1 MPRSVN
7 FAQVCGPRDLT
18 WLGICLTL
26 TLQQKWTMVTK
37 RFVTT
42 CPYFVTKRHMVTKP
56 HSLAKP
62 HHRMSRW
69 QKIFVTDK
77 NMIGDEIFSSPIR
90 IIGDKT
96 FSSPNILRHQTND
109 FSFVIFF
116 IWPYKVTK
124 YFVTNCYLPL
134 H

>member
-1 MPRSVN
+1 MWSERPDMTW
-7 FAQVCGPRDLT
+7 DLFNT
-18 WLGICLTL
+18 YT
-26 TLQQKWTMVTK
+26 TTK
-37 RFVTT
+37 VDYGDEMFHHHMSLFRHQ
-42 CPYFVTKRHMVTKP
+42 RHMVTKP

-69 QKIFVTDK
+69 QKIFVIDK

-109 FSFVIFF
+109 FSFVIFLFDHIRWRNISSPIVTCHYINLF
-116 IWPYKVTK
+116 ISNHFHK
-124 YFVTNCYLPL
+124 
-134 H
+134 